1 MFTRRRERRTRHR
14 RRRLDLGVARLGKTG
29 QAVVLGLPVKEILVA
44 GVVTVR
50 VTIRCICSRSGSPG
64 SVPAPAMAARLRP
77 GRPAEGRDT
86 RTDSGDCRSPWI
98 DRVAW
103 VSFLPG

>member
-1 MFTRRRERRTRHR
+1 MLAPVREEGQDLYCPV
-14 RRRLDLGVARLGKTG
+14 LDGGGEAFNG
-29 QAVVLGLPVKEILVA
+29 
-44 GVVTVR
+44 
-50 VTIRCICSRSGSPG
+50 
-64 SVPAPAMAARLRP
+64 RP
-77 GRPAEGRDT
+77 GRPAEGRDM